1 MPEPAAY
8 LRTGEY
14 DLDEAPGLDEQRRHI
29 RRYVRA
35 HDETGDALDR
45 LTWHVDEEAGGTD
58 LDRLGLRRLIT
69 RVQDGEVSVVLVHRA
84 NRLSTRLR
92 DVLRILDRYF
102 EPAGARLVSV
112 TERFDTGTD
121 RGRRILDMLRS
132 FSELGAEPPDKA
144 ADREKA
150 AAGRRR
156 AAEAGAHAAGRVPY
170 GYRRTERGALQP
182 DPDQAPVVRRIFR
195 LRDEG
200 ATLRAIAEALTDDG
214 VPAPTGGTWQASTVR
229 YVLHNETYYGYRT
242 YDLGGETITQDVP
255 HLQIVEGGPAG
266 D

>member
-14 DLDEAPGLDEQRRHI
+14 DLDGAPDLDEQRRHI
-29 RRYVRA
+29 RRHVRA
-35 HDETGDALDR
+35 HDASGDALDR
-45 LTWHVDEEAGGTD
+45 LTWHVDEKARGTD
-58 LDRLGLRRLIT
+58 LDRLGLRRLVT
-69 RVQDGEVSVVLVHRA
+69 RVQSGDVSVVLVHRA

-92 DVLRILDRYF
+92 DVLRILERYF
-102 EPAGARLVSV
+102 EPADTRLVSV

-121 RGRRILDMLRS
+121 RGRRVLSMLRS

-182 DPDQAPVVRRIFR
+182 DPDQAQVVRRIFR
-195 LRDEG
+195 LRDDG
-200 ATLRAIAEALTDDG
+200 ASLRAIAQALTDDG
-214 VPAPTGGTWQASTVR
+214 VPAPSGGPWQASTVR
-229 YVLHNETYYGYRT
+229 YLLHNETYYGYRT
-242 YDLGGETITQDVP
+242 YELGGDTITQDVP
-255 HLQIVEGGPAG
+255 HLQIVEGGPS
-266 D
+266 DD